1 MSTSHSEN
9 VAPTTASQGAT
20 PTGKRVA
27 QSLGAG
33 IVCVGLLMILQRGI
47 GLGRSLI
54 ICDWLPDGAL
64 GEWELS
70 FSFLMAVGPLMVLG
84 IPGAFGRFAEG
95 YRQRKQIGRFIAVTS
110 VACGTVY
117 AISMLGLFLGR
128 DIATTVFFGAGR
140 DNGWL
145 WAILPALASVVVF
158 NYTTSMLS
166 ALRLHTE
173 FARCQATQGVG
184 FAVLCLLCV
193 PASDYTA
200 GGVIVA
206 YALASLITSS
216 LAALY
221 LWQCTREE
229 TAPRLD
235 GPGLSFVAELVQVM
249 RAILPMAVAVWLAT
263 FIANTFL
270 VTDRAL
276 IMNLAEG
283 EEIALFFVAQYHVA
297 GILAR
302 LMEQF
307 AMTLAAVITPHLAED
322 WDRGEKELASQRL
335 SSLLK
340 LISLLFCTASIPV
353 VIIAPWLLDWIGD
366 RFELAVKL
374 LPWTLATSIT
384 LGLAYVFQN
393 AFWCTKRTWWTSVAF
408 LVGLGLNVALGIAL
422 FPILNVYGVVIS
434 TYLSMAATFVVMLS
448 AARGLGFRF
457 PFSTYLLLALPGALT
472 LGYLGCCVVLILLV
486 HLALVPSMY
495 AIQRE
500 RDYLRELVRRR
511 FGRLTS

>member
-1 MSTSHSEN
+1 MSTSRSEQ
-9 VAPTTASQGAT
+9 VAPTAAAQRTAPA
-20 PTGKRVA
+20 GKRVA

-33 IVCVGLLMILQRGI
+33 IVCVALLMILQRGI

-95 YRQRKQIGRFIAVTS
+95 YRKRSQIGRFIAVTV
-110 VACGTVY
+110 VACGVVY
-117 AISMLGLFLGR
+117 AISMLGLLLLR
-128 DIATTVFFGAGR
+128 DLVTAVFFGADRGN
-140 DNGWL
+140 DWL
-145 WAILPALASVVVF
+145 FAILPALASVVVF

-173 FARCQATQGVG
+173 FARCQATQGIG
-184 FAVLCLLCV
+184 FAVLCLVCV
-193 PASDYTA
+193 PVSAYTA
-200 GGVIVA
+200 GGVILA
-206 YALASLITSS
+206 YALASLVTSS
-216 LAALY
+216 LAAFY
-221 LWQCTREE
+221 LWQCARDE
-229 TAPRLD
+229 TEPELD
-235 GPGLSFVAELVQVM
+235 GPAHSFARELLQVM

-276 IMNLAEG
+276 IMNLADG

-322 WDRGEKELASQRL
+322 WDRGETRVASERL

-340 LISLLFCTASIPV
+340 LISVLFCTASIPV
-353 VIIAPWLLDWIGD
+353 LIVAPWLLDWIGD

-393 AFWCTKRTWWTSVAF
+393 AFWCTKRAWWTSVAF

-422 FPILNVYGVVIS
+422 FPMLNVYGVVIS
-434 TYLSMAATFVVMLS
+434 TYLSMAATFMVMLI

-457 PFSTYLLLALPGALT
+457 PLSTYLLLALPGALS
-472 LGYLGCCVVLILLV
+472 LGFFGCCLVMILLV
-486 HLALVPSMY
+486 HLAAFPSSY
-495 AIQRE
+495 LTQIE
-500 RDYLRELVRRR
+500 RDNLRELVRRR
-511 FGRLTS
+511 LGRFVS